1 VRHTTTLVML
11 AFAIG
16 LLGAQVASANRIS
29 TSNRRFRAT
38 FTPFHTED
46 ENGANVVDCDVTLEG
61 SLHSATF
68 AKVGN
73 ALIGQIT
80 RAEVNR
86 LACNGGAIW
95 LLNGTERIGM
105 TTTTNTLP
113 WHVRF
118 VSYQGALP
126 TFTGVT
132 IVIIGFSM
140 LVDSEEIA
148 DACLYAS
155 TTIEPYEAT
164 FNVGRGGVVSG
175 LRNETATGI
184 PFVSGGPFCWG
195 TYHVGG
201 QAIVRV
207 LGSTTTGITL
217 TLI

>member
-95 LLNGTERIGM
+95 LLNGSERKRI
-105 TTTTNTLP
+105 
-113 WHVRF
+113 
-118 VSYQGALP
+118 
-126 TFTGVT
+126 
-132 IVIIGFSM
+132 
-140 LVDSEEIA
+140 
-148 DACLYAS
+148 S
-155 TTIEPYEAT
+155 TKA
-164 FNVGRGGVVSG
+164 
-175 LRNETATGI
+175 
-184 PFVSGGPFCWG
+184 
-195 TYHVGG
+195 
-201 QAIVRV
+201 
-207 LGSTTTGITL
+207 
-217 TLI
+217 